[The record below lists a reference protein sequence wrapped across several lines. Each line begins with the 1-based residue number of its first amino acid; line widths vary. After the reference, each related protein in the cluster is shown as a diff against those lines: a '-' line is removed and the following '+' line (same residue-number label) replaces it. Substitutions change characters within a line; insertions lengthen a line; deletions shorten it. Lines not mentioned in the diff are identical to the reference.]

1 MSFRMPALKLSRR
14 GAKILGAVVLVMLL
28 LAGLAAWQVPK
39 VLRGALTGDVAALL
53 GRDVSVGD
61 ISFNP
66 FTLTVRAHDLAIAQP
81 RSETPLLKVGLLE
94 ASAAWRSLL
103 WFAPVVDSVRVV
115 DPQVDVVREDVTRF
129 NFSDIQQKLAEQAAK
144 APPDPQ
150 PKEGLPRFSLNNMR
164 LEGGRIR
171 LDDKVTGRKQVIDEI
186 TLGVPFISTFG
197 YATDIDVQPK
207 VHLRVNGSPFDLDG
221 VARPFDK
228 VPHSTLNLNF
238 SGLELEKWADIW
250 PMALPVKLQRALL
263 DSDLQVRFEQPKDAP
278 PAVKVVGD
286 VGLRQLD
293 VREASG
299 DNLLKWSSLVVRR
312 ISTEPLKQQ
321 LYIGEVELWA
331 PQAQTRRDAE
341 QRVNWL
347 EVIDKLRQLGAGGK
361 PVHPAAPP
369 AAPAPGPAASSQ
381 PVPPAGGQAAPQA
394 QGSPAP
400 SEAAPA
406 PQQWQVAVD
415 AINVRDAEL
424 HLRDAATRLDYLIT
438 GLDLTVETVQLPQ
451 PPKQP
456 IQIWAS
462 MENSVDGGWLR
473 AKGPLRLEPLALD
486 MELHMGNVAL
496 APFAPA
502 VQAAAPLVIKDGR
515 LALDTRIRLAQ
526 ANGAT
531 QASAH
536 DLKLS
541 LSRLAARDEGIKPA
555 VDISLGQLDVG
566 ADQLSLGAT
575 PSNFTLKAADIQGKG
590 QLAMQGV
597 FTSSPVTLK
606 SQVDLSSLDL
616 APFAPYV
623 ASSLNATVRAVTVGA
638 RGQAEFAMGQGSTP
652 MTASWRGAAEVSDF
666 DLQDRVN
673 KADFLNWGKLALSNM
688 QVALRGTQFSANLG
702 DIVLDDFYG
711 RVLLNAEG
719 RLNIMDLVAEPGQA
733 GGSITQDTQT
743 RARPAPAKAAS
754 AMPDI
759 SLNSVTLTRGK
770 MNFTDRFVKPNYT
783 AELSAIEGSVSAV
796 SSRNP
801 QPARVKVGGRVYTT
815 APFSISGTVQP
826 FAQYLALDIKAS
838 AKGVDLPRF
847 TTYSAKYVGYPIK
860 RGKLSLD
867 VEYKIK
873 NRELQASNRVVL
885 NQLTLGDKTD
895 SKDALQL
902 PVLLAVALLKDSK
915 GNIDINLPI
924 SGSLDDPQFSVGG
937 IIVRVFVNLIVKAVT
952 SPFSL
957 LASVFGGGEELSY
970 IEFAPGSAELSPD
983 SEERLQTLAKALN
996 DRPSLKLD
1004 IAGRADPKTDEEGL
1018 RQAWVD
1024 RQIRLAKARE
1034 TAGRG
1039 KKPNPEGVTVS
1050 AAERGKYLEKVYDDT
1065 KIEGK
1070 PRNFIGIAKSIP
1082 ADQMEALLRGAAT
1095 ITQDDLRKLAD
1106 ARAQAV
1112 FEKLQAEGPADRI
1125 FIVAPVLDAEG
1136 IKDDGK
1142 PSRVDFSLK

>member
-1 MSFRMPALKLSRR
+1 MPFRMPALQLSRR
-14 GAKILGAVVLVMLL
+14 GVKILGAVVLVMLL

-39 VLRGALTGDVAALL
+39 VVRGALTGDVAALL

-66 FTLTVRAHDLAIAQP
+66 FTLTLRAHDLAIAQP
-81 RSETPLLKVGLLE
+81 QAETPLLKVGLLE
-94 ASAAWRSLL
+94 ASAAWRSLVL
-103 WFAPVVDSVRVV
+103 FAPVVDSVRVV
-115 DPQVDVVREDVTRF
+115 EPQVDLVREDVTRF
-129 NFSDIQQKLAEQAAK
+129 NFSDIQQKLAEEAAK
-144 APPDPQ
+144 TPPDPQ
-150 PKEGLPRFSLNNMR
+150 AKEGLPRFSLNNMH
-164 LEGGRIR
+164 LEGGSIR

-197 YATDIDVQPK
+197 YATDIDVQSK

-221 VARPFDK
+221 VARPFDA
-228 VPHSTLNLNF
+228 VPHSTLNINF
-238 SGLELEKWADIW
+238 SGLDLEKWADVW
-250 PMALPVKLQRALL
+250 PMKLPIKVRRALL
-263 DSDLQVRFEQPKDAP
+263 DADLQLRFEQPKDAP
-278 PAVKVVGD
+278 PAIKVVGD

-299 DNLLKWSSLVVRR
+299 EDLLRWRSLAVRR
-312 ISTEPLKQQ
+312 IVTEPLKQQ
-321 LYIGEVELWA
+321 LYIGEIELWA
-331 PQAQTRRDAE
+331 PQAQTRRYVD

-347 EVIDKLRQLGAGGK
+347 EVIDKLRQLGAGDK
-361 PVHPAAPP
+361 PVSKAAQP
-369 AAPAPGPAASSQ
+369 AAPAAAAMPPAPAAADPAS
-381 PVPPAGGQAAPQA
+381 PPIAGAAP
-394 QGSPAP
+394 AP
-400 SEAAPA
+400 APA

-415 AINVRDAEL
+415 AINIRDAGL
-424 HLRDAATRLDYLIT
+424 RLRDAGTQLDYLVT
-438 GLDLTVETVQLPQ
+438 GLDVAVENVQLPQ
-451 PPKQP
+451 PPEQP
-456 IQIWAS
+456 IQLWANV
-462 MENSVDGGWLR
+462 ENGADGGWLR

-486 MELHMGNVAL
+486 LDLHMGNIAL

-502 VQAAAPLVIKDGR
+502 VQAAAPFIIKDGR
-515 LALDTRIRLAQ
+515 LALDTRVRLAQ

-531 QASAH
+531 QASVH

-541 LSRLAARDEGIKPA
+541 LERLLVRDEGIKPA
-555 VDISLGQLDVG
+555 VDISLGRLDFG
-566 ADQLSLGAT
+566 ADQMSLGAT
-575 PSNFTLKAADIQGKG
+575 PSNFTLKASDIQGKG
-590 QLAMQGV
+590 QLDMKGV
-597 FTSSPVTLK
+597 LTSAPVTLK
-606 SQVDLSSLDL
+606 SQLNLAGLDL

-638 RGQAEFAMGQGSTP
+638 RGETEFAMANGSAL
-652 MTASWRGAAEVSDF
+652 MSAAWRGTAEVNDF

-673 KADFLNWGKLALSNM
+673 KADFLNWSKLALSNM
-688 QVALRGTQFSANLG
+688 QVAVRGDQFSANLG

-711 RVLLNAEG
+711 RVLLNAQG
-719 RLNIMDLVAEPGQA
+719 RLNVMDIVAEPGQA

-743 RARPAPAKAAS
+743 RARAAPAKAAS

-770 MNFTDRFVKPNYT
+770 MNFTDCFVKPNYT

-796 SSRNP
+796 SSRHP

-815 APFSISGTVQP
+815 APFAISGTVQP

-867 VEYKIK
+867 VEYTIK
-873 NRELQASNRVVL
+873 DRELQASNRVVL
-885 NQLTLGDKTD
+885 NQLTMGDKTD

-902 PVLLAVALLKDSK
+902 PVSLAVALLKDSK

-983 SEERLQTLAKALN
+983 SEQRLQTLAKALN

-1024 RQIRLAKARE
+1024 RQIRLAKARD

-1039 KKPNPEGVTVS
+1039 KKPNPDGVTVS
-1050 AAERGKYLEKVYDDT
+1050 AAERAKYLEDVYDDT

-1095 ITQDDLRKLAD
+1095 ISQDDLRKLAD

-1112 FEKLQAEGPADRI
+1112 FEKLQVEGPADRI

>member
-1 MSFRMPALKLSRR
+1 PA
-14 GAKILGAVVLVMLL
+14 GP
-28 LAGLAAWQVPK
+28 AA
-39 VLRGALTGDVAALL
+39 A
-53 GRDVSVGD
+53 
-61 ISFNP
+61 
-66 FTLTVRAHDLAIAQP
+66 
-81 RSETPLLKVGLLE
+81 
-94 ASAAWRSLL
+94 
-103 WFAPVVDSVRVV
+103 
-115 DPQVDVVREDVTRF
+115 
-129 NFSDIQQKLAEQAAK
+129 
-144 APPDPQ
+144 PDP
-150 PKEGLPRFSLNNMR
+150 
-164 LEGGRIR
+164 
-171 LDDKVTGRKQVIDEI
+171 
-186 TLGVPFISTFG
+186 
-197 YATDIDVQPK
+197 A
-207 VHLRVNGSPFDLDG
+207 SPP
-221 VARPFDK
+221 VA
-228 VPHSTLNLNF
+228 
-238 SGLELEKWADIW
+238 G
-250 PMALPVKLQRALL
+250 
-263 DSDLQVRFEQPKDAP
+263 
-278 PAVKVVGD
+278 
-286 VGLRQLD
+286 
-293 VREASG
+293 
-299 DNLLKWSSLVVRR
+299 
-312 ISTEPLKQQ
+312 
-321 LYIGEVELWA
+321 
-331 PQAQTRRDAE
+331 
-341 QRVNWL
+341 
-347 EVIDKLRQLGAGGK
+347 
-361 PVHPAAPP
+361 AAPE
-369 AAPAPGPAASSQ
+369 AAPAP
-381 PVPPAGGQAAPQA
+381 
-394 QGSPAP
+394 
-400 SEAAPA
+400 APA

-415 AINVRDAEL
+415 AINIRDAGL
-424 HLRDAATRLDYLIT
+424 RLRDAGTQLDYLVT
-438 GLDLTVETVQLPQ
+438 GLDVAVENVQLPQ
-451 PPKQP
+451 PPEQP
-456 IQIWAS
+456 IQLWAN
-462 MENSVDGGWLR
+462 MENSADGGWLR

-486 MELHMGNVAL
+486 LDLHMGNIAL

-502 VQAAAPLVIKDGR
+502 VQAAAPFIIKDGR
-515 LALDTRIRLAQ
+515 LALDTRVRLAQ
-526 ANGAT
+526 ANDAT

-541 LSRLAARDEGIKPA
+541 LERLLVRDEGIKPA
-555 VDISLGQLDVG
+555 VDISLGQLDFG
-566 ADQLSLGAT
+566 ADQMSLGAT
-575 PSNFTLKAADIQGKG
+575 PSNFTLKASDIQGKG
-590 QLAMQGV
+590 QLDMKGV
-597 FTSSPVTLK
+597 LTSAPVTLK
-606 SQVDLSSLDL
+606 SQVDLAGLDL

-638 RGQAEFAMGQGSTP
+638 RGEAEFAMANGSAP
-652 MTASWRGAAEVSDF
+652 MSAAWRGTAEVNDF

-673 KADFLNWGKLALSNM
+673 KADFLNWSKLALSNM
-688 QVALRGTQFSANLG
+688 QVAVRGDQFSANLG

-711 RVLLNAEG
+711 RVLLNAQG
-719 RLNIMDLVAEPGQA
+719 RLNVMDIVAEPGQA

-743 RARPAPAKAAS
+743 RARAAPAKAAS

-796 SSRNP
+796 SSRHP
-801 QPARVKVGGRVYTT
+801 KPARVKVGGRVYTT
-815 APFSISGTVQP
+815 APFAISGTVQP

-873 NRELQASNRVVL
+873 DRELQASNRVVL

-957 LASVFGGGEELSY
+957 LASIFGGGEELSY

-983 SEERLQTLAKALN
+983 SEQRLQTLAKALN

-1024 RQIRLAKARE
+1024 RQIRLAKARD

-1039 KKPNPEGVTVS
+1039 KKPNPDGVTVS
-1050 AAERGKYLEKVYDDT
+1050 AAERAKYLEDVYDDT

-1082 ADQMEALLRGAAT
+1082 ADQMEALLRSAAT
-1095 ITQDDLRKLAD
+1095 ISQDDLRKLAD